1 MQFLLDKK
9 QLQGLSADEQ
19 QQVKDDALSSFLMGS
34 IFGGQGISSGY
45 QAVQNLIPNLQKQK
59 QQQGLLQELQGI
71 QKDVFPTQEQEQ
83 SQALNANL
91 GRPRSASSPY
101 ALSESL
107 GAPQE
112 RVDPQALKQPV
123 DLESAYARVGRLAT
137 NPAGAQMVPA
147 LTSILK
153 DIRPEFVDGMRV
165 DKNTGRVLGA
175 LPKVDVKSG
184 TVTRGTMRNGEID
197 FSTDVLQGA
206 KRAQALN
213 TLPELEKGQEYVFD
227 ANQNVVGIKD
237 VAGAIQS
244 MANREATTVAA
255 REANIPREILTSSGA
270 KAFTFVKPPSLN
282 QAPSQGGPRLGT
294 QGGPQMQGA
303 QGGAAMQGG
312 SPMQSGGVQGGGL
325 TTAQAALNAS
335 YEPILKDAYAGY
347 KVASQR
353 SGTLQ
358 QLQTALNNPNFDTN
372 AFAPAKT
379 AITSF
384 LTASGV
390 TGDNAKQYLT
400 SAASM
405 RQGLNTLASQSVSE
419 LPGAISN
426 FEIGFAQNRFGTI
439 TDPKDSNKYAIALM
453 QEADQRKKEFYN
465 FVSNP
470 KNAGPDVI
478 QKWEN
483 SPQGQKSLFEA
494 PALRKFLPQLP
505 VTSGPDKGK
514 TAYQMPNGKYRVYD

>member
-1 MQFLLDKK
+1 MKFLLDKN
-9 QLQGLSADEQ
+9 QLKGLSPEEQ
-19 QQVKDDALSSFLMGS
+19 KDVEDKALSTFLMGS

-45 QAVQNLIPNLQKQK
+45 QAVQNLVPNLQKQK
-59 QQQGLLQELQGI
+59 QQQGLLAELQGI
-71 QKDVFPTQEQEQ
+71 QQDVFPTAQQEQ

-91 GRPRSASSPY
+91 GRSRTASSPY
-101 ALSESL
+101 SLTESL

-112 RVDPQALKQPV
+112 RVEPQAISQPV
-123 DLESAYARVGRLAT
+123 NLESAYSRLGRLAT
-137 NPAGAQMVPA
+137 NPAGAQLVPA
-147 LTSILK
+147 LSSILK

-165 DKNTGRVLGA
+165 NKNTGEILGS

-184 TVTRGTMRNGEID
+184 TVVTSTMRGGQPQ
-197 FSTDVLQGA
+197 FQTDVLPGA
-206 KRAQALN
+206 KRAAALN

-227 ANQNVVGIKD
+227 ANQNVVGVRD
-237 VAGAIQS
+237 SAGTIQS
-244 MANREATTVAA
+244 IIARQSAETGA
-255 REANIPREILTSSGA
+255 REMNTPREITTSTGA
-270 KAFTFVKPPSLN
+270 KAFTFVTPPSMRP
-282 QAPSQGGPRLGT
+282 QAGTTQGGT
-294 QGGPQMQGA
+294 QGATGQNVAGQGA
-303 QGGAAMQGG
+303 PMQGG
-312 SPMQSGGVQGGGL
+312 GGGGGVQGGSL

-335 YEPILKDAYAGY
+335 YEPILKDAYSGY
-347 KVASQR
+347 KIASQR

-358 QLQTALNNPNFDTN
+358 QLQNALNNPNFDTS

-384 LTASGV
+384 LNASGV

-453 QEADQRKKEFYN
+453 QEADARKKQFYEFA
-465 FVSNP
+465 SNP
-470 KNAGPDVI
+470 RNAGPDVI

-483 SPQGQKSLFEA
+483 SPQGRRSLFEA
-494 PALRKFLPQLP
+494 PALRKYLPQAP
-505 VTSGPDKGK
+505 VTSGRDKGK
-514 TAYQMPNGKYRVYD
+514 IAYQMPDGKYRVYD

>member
-1 MQFLLDKK
+1 MKFLLDKN
-9 QLQGLSADEQ
+9 QLKGLSPEEQ
-19 QQVKDDALSSFLMGS
+19 KDVEDKALSTFLMGS

-45 QAVQNLIPNLQKQK
+45 KAVQDLVPNLQKQK
-59 QQQGLLQELQGI
+59 QQQGLLAELAGI
-71 QKDVFPTQEQEQ
+71 QRDVFPTQQQQQQAQ
-83 SQALNANL
+83 SETINTYL
-91 GRPRSASSPY
+91 GREKTASSPY
-101 ALSESL
+101 ALTESL

-112 RVDPQALKQPV
+112 RVEPQYTNQPV
-123 DLESAYARVGRLAT
+123 NLDAAYSRLGRLAT
-137 NPAGAQMVPA
+137 NPAGAQLVPA
-147 LTSILK
+147 LSSILK
-153 DIRPEFVDGMRV
+153 DIRPEYVDGVRV
-165 DKNTGRVLGA
+165 NRNTGEIMGA
-175 LPKVDVKSG
+175 LPKVDVKTG
-184 TVTRGTMRNGEID
+184 TVTRGTVQNGQLQ
-197 FSTDVLQGA
+197 FQTDVLQGA
-206 KRAQALN
+206 KRAAALN
-213 TLPELEKGQEYVFD
+213 TLPELDKGQEYLFD
-227 ANQNVVGIKD
+227 ANQNVVGIRD
-237 VAGAIQS
+237 AAGAIQS
-244 MANREATTVAA
+244 IVARQSAETGA
-255 REANIPREILTSSGA
+255 REANIPREITTSSGA
-270 KAFTFVKPPSLN
+270 KAFTFVTPPSMR
-282 QAPSQGGPRLGT
+282 Q
-294 QGGPQMQGA
+294 
-303 QGGAAMQGG
+303 QGGATQGATGQNVAGQGAPMQGG
-312 SPMQSGGVQGGGL
+312 GGGGGVQGGSL

-335 YEPILKDAYAGY
+335 YEPILKDAYQGY

-453 QEADQRKKEFYN
+453 QEADARKKQFYE

-470 KNAGPDVI
+470 RNAGPDVI

-483 SPQGQKSLFEA
+483 SPQGRRSLFEA
-494 PALRKFLPQLP
+494 PALRKYLPQAP
-505 VTSGPDKGK
+505 VTSGRDKGK
-514 TAYQMPNGKYRVYD
+514 IAYQMPDGKYRVYD

>member
-1 MQFLLDKK
+1 MKFLLDEDALKGLSQPEQEVAKDKALGQFLL
-9 QLQGLSADEQ
+9 
-19 QQVKDDALSSFLMGS
+19 GS

-45 QAVQNLIPNLQKQK
+45 QAVQNIIPTMQKQK
-59 QQQGLLQELQGI
+59 QQQSLLAELQGI
-71 QKDVFPTQEQEQ
+71 QQDVFPTAQQEQ

-91 GRPRSASSPY
+91 GRSRTASSPY
-101 ALSESL
+101 SLSETL
-107 GAPQE
+107 GVPQE
-112 RVDPQALKQPV
+112 RVEPQATSQPV
-123 DLESAYARVGRLAT
+123 NLESAYSRIGRLAT
-137 NPAGAQMVPA
+137 NPAGAQLVPA
-147 LTSILK
+147 LSSILK
-153 DIRPEFVDGMRV
+153 DIRPEYVDGMRV
-165 DKNTGRVLGA
+165 NRNTGEVLGS

-184 TVTRGTMRNGEID
+184 TVVTSTMKGGQPQ
-197 FSTDVLQGA
+197 FQTDVLQGA
-206 KRAQALN
+206 KRAAALN

-227 ANQNVVGIKD
+227 ANQNVVGVRD
-237 VAGAIQS
+237 TAGAIQS
-244 MANREATTVAA
+244 MANREAATVGA
-255 REANIPREILTSSGA
+255 REANIPRATTSSTGVA
-270 KAFTFVKPPSLN
+270 GYTFVTPPSMR
-282 QAPSQGGPRLGT
+282 QGATGQGGQTGAQT
-294 QGGPQMQGA
+294 GGQGGGQPT
-303 QGGAAMQGG
+303 GGGF
-312 SPMQSGGVQGGGL
+312 QGGGL

-384 LTASGV
+384 LNASGV
-390 TGDNAKQYLT
+390 TGDAAKQYLT

-439 TDPKDSNKYAIALM
+439 TDPKDSNKYAIDLM
-453 QEADQRKKEFYN
+453 QEADKRKKEFYN

-470 KNAGPDVI
+470 RNAGPDVI

-494 PALRKFLPQLP
+494 PTLRKYLPQAP

-514 TAYQMPNGKYRVYD
+514 IAYQMPNGKYRVYD

>member
-1 MQFLLDKK
+1 MEFLLNKESLKGLSQEDQAAVKDQALGQFLL
-9 QLQGLSADEQ
+9 
-19 QQVKDDALSSFLMGS
+19 GS
-34 IFGGQGISSGY
+34 IFGGQGIASGY
-45 QAVQNLIPNLQKQK
+45 QAVQNIIPSMQKQR
-59 QQQGLLQELQGI
+59 QQQGLLSELVGFQR
-71 QKDVFPTQEQEQ
+71 DVFPTQQQQQQEQ
-83 SQALNANL
+83 SQTINTYL
-91 GRPRSASSPY
+91 GRPKTASSPY
-101 ALSESL
+101 ALTESL

-112 RVDPQALKQPV
+112 IVEPQYTNQPV
-123 DLESAYARVGRLAT
+123 NLDAAYSRLGRLAT

-147 LTSILK
+147 LSSILK
-153 DIRPEFVDGMRV
+153 EMRPEYVDGMRV
-165 DKNTGRVLGA
+165 NRNTGEILGA

-184 TVTRGTMRNGEID
+184 TVVTSTMRGGQPQ
-197 FSTDVLQGA
+197 FQTDVLQGA
-206 KRAQALN
+206 KRAAALN

-227 ANQNVVGIKD
+227 ANQNVVGVKD
-237 VAGAIQS
+237 TAGAIQS
-244 MANREATTVAA
+244 ITVRTAAETGA
-255 REANIPREILTSSGA
+255 REANIPRATTSPTGVAGYTFLT
-270 KAFTFVKPPSLN
+270 PPSMR
-282 QAPSQGGPRLGT
+282 APSTTT
-294 QGGPQMQGA
+294 QGGQVTGQA
-303 QGGAAMQGG
+303 GGQ
-312 SPMQSGGVQGGGL
+312 PSGGGFQGGGL

-347 KVASQR
+347 KIASQR

-358 QLQTALNNPNFDTN
+358 QLQTALNNPNFDTS

-384 LTASGV
+384 LNASGV

-439 TDPKDSNKYAIALM
+439 TDTKESNKYAIDLM
-453 QEADQRKKEFYN
+453 QEADKRKKEYYN

-483 SPQGQKSLFEA
+483 SAQGRKSLFEA
-494 PALRKFLPQLP
+494 PTLRKYLPQLP
-505 VTSGPDKGK
+505 VSSGPDKGK
-514 TAYQMPNGKYRVYD
+514 TAYQMPDGRYRVYD

>member
-1 MQFLLDKK
+1 MKFLLDKN
-9 QLQGLSADEQ
+9 QLKGLSEDEK
-19 QQVKDDALSSFLMGS
+19 KDVEDKALSTFLMGS

-45 QAVQNLIPNLQKQK
+45 QAVQNIVPNLQKQK

-71 QKDVFPTQEQEQ
+71 QQDFFPTEF
-83 SQALNANL
+83 QAGQRALAAE
-91 GRPRSASSPY
+91 GRGPTVTAAENQRTI
-101 ALSESL
+101 L
-107 GAPQE
+107 Q
-112 RVDPQALKQPV
+112 QPV
-123 DLESAYARVGRLAT
+123 DAGAALTRLGRLAT
-137 NPAGAQMVPA
+137 NPNATQMLPG
-147 LTSILK
+147 LTKVIESLQPKLQEGFFIGPSGN
-153 DIRPEFVDGMRV
+153 I
-165 DKNTGRVLGA
+165 LGA
-175 LPKVDVKSG
+175 APKVDIKTG
-184 TVTRGTMRNGEID
+184 TVTRGAMKDGQLD
-197 FSTDVLQGA
+197 FSTDVLPGA
-206 KRAQALN
+206 KRAEALN
-213 TLPELEKGQEYVFD
+213 TLPKLQDGQEYLFD
-227 ANQNVVGIKD
+227 ASQNVVGIRD
-237 VAGAIQS
+237 AAGAIQS
-244 MANREATTVAA
+244 IVAREAAQTGA
-255 REANIPREILTSSGA
+255 REANIPREVTTSTGA
-270 KAFTFVKPPSLN
+270 KAFTFVTPPSMRP
-282 QAPSQGGPRLGT
+282 QAGTTQGGT
-294 QGGPQMQGA
+294 QGATGQNVAGQGA
-303 QGGAAMQGG
+303 PMQGG
-312 SPMQSGGVQGGGL
+312 GGGGGGSL

-353 SGTLQ
+353 TGTLQ
-358 QLQTALNNPNFDTN
+358 QLQTALNNPNFDTS

-453 QEADQRKKEFYN
+453 QAADQRKKEYYN

-470 KNAGPDVI
+470 RNAGPDVV

-483 SPQGQKSLFEA
+483 SPQGRKSLFEA
-494 PALRKFLPQLP
+494 PALRQYLPTRLIDK
-505 VTSGPDKGK
+505 GPDKGK
-514 TAYQMPNGKYRVYD
+514 KAYILPNGDAVLFN

>member
-34 IFGGQGISSGY
+34 IFGGQGLSSGY

-59 QQQGLLQELQGI
+59 QQQGLLTELQGI
-71 QKDVFPTQEQEQ
+71 QQDFFPTEA
-83 SQALNANL
+83 QA
-91 GRPRSASSPY
+91 GQR
-101 ALSESL
+101 ALATEGKGPTITAAENQRAIL
-107 GAPQE
+107 Q
-112 RVDPQALKQPV
+112 QPV
-123 DLESAYARVGRLAT
+123 DAGAALTRLGRLAT
-137 NPAGAQMVPA
+137 NPNATQMLPGLTKVIESLQPKLQEGFFIGPSGNIMGAA
-147 LTSILK
+147 
-153 DIRPEFVDGMRV
+153 
-165 DKNTGRVLGA
+165 
-175 LPKVDVKSG
+175 PKVDIKSG
-184 TVTRGTMRNGEID
+184 TVTKGTMKDGQLQ
-197 FSTDVLQGA
+197 FQTDVLSGA
-206 KRAQALN
+206 KRAAALN

-227 ANQNVVGIKD
+227 ANQNVVGVRD
-237 VAGAIQS
+237 TAGAIQS
-244 MANREATTVAA
+244 LVARQSAETGA
-255 REANIPREILTSSGA
+255 REMNIPREITTSTGA
-270 KAFTFVKPPSLN
+270 KAFTFVTPP
-282 QAPSQGGPRLGT
+282 AMRTPGVATQGGT
-294 QGGPQMQGA
+294 QGATGQNVAGQGAPMQG
-303 QGGAAMQGG
+303 
-312 SPMQSGGVQGGGL
+312 GGVQGGGL
-325 TTAQAALNAS
+325 TTVQAALNES
-335 YEPILKDAYAGY
+335 YAPILKDAYSGY

-400 SAASM
+400 SASSM

-439 TDPKDSNKYAIALM
+439 TDPKESNKYAIALM
-453 QEADQRKKEFYN
+453 QEADARKKQFYE

-470 KNAGPDVI
+470 KNASPDVI
-478 QKWEN
+478 QRWEN
-483 SPQGQKSLFEA
+483 SPQGRKSLFES
-494 PALRKFLPQLP
+494 PSLRKYLPQVP
-505 VTSGPDKGK
+505 VASGPDKGK
-514 TAYQMPNGKYRVYD
+514 IAYQMPDGKYRVYD

>member
-1 MQFLLDKK
+1 MEFLLNKESLKGLSQEDQAAVKDQALGQFLL
-9 QLQGLSADEQ
+9 
-19 QQVKDDALSSFLMGS
+19 GS
-34 IFGGQGISSGY
+34 IFGGQGIASGY
-45 QAVQNLIPNLQKQK
+45 QAVQNIIPSLQKQR
-59 QQQGLLQELQGI
+59 QQQGLLSELAGI
-71 QKDVFPTQEQEQ
+71 QQEIFPTQQQEQ
-83 SQALNANL
+83 RQALNANL
-91 GRPRSASSPY
+91 GRPRTATSPY
-101 ALSESL
+101 ALSEAL

-112 RVDPQALKQPV
+112 IVEPQSTSQPV
-123 DLESAYARVGRLAT
+123 NLESALSRVGRLAT

-153 DIRPEFVDGMRV
+153 EMRPEYVDGMRV
-165 DKNTGRVLGA
+165 NRNTGEILGS

-184 TVTRGTMRNGEID
+184 TVVTSTMRGGQPQ
-197 FSTDVLQGA
+197 FQTDVLQGA
-206 KRAQALN
+206 KRAAALN

-227 ANQNVVGIKD
+227 ANQNVVGVKD
-237 VAGAIQS
+237 TAGAIQS
-244 MANREATTVAA
+244 ITVRTAAETGA
-255 REANIPREILTSSGA
+255 REANIPREYTTSSGA
-270 KAFTFVKPPSLN
+270 KEFKFVTPPSMR
-282 QAPSQGGPRLGT
+282 QQGVATTGGT
-294 QGGPQMQGA
+294 QGATVQNVAGQGA
-303 QGGAAMQGG
+303 PMQGG
-312 SPMQSGGVQGGGL
+312 GGGGGSL

-335 YEPILKDAYAGY
+335 YEPILKDAYSGY
-347 KVASQR
+347 KIASQR

-358 QLQTALNNPNFDTN
+358 QLQNALNNPNFDTS

-384 LTASGV
+384 LNASGV
-390 TGDNAKQYLT
+390 TGDNAKQFLA

-439 TDPKDSNKYAIALM
+439 TDTKESNKYAIDLM
-453 QEADQRKKEFYN
+453 QEADKRKKEYYD

-483 SPQGQKSLFEA
+483 SAQGRKSLFEA
-494 PALRKFLPQLP
+494 PTLRKYLPQLP
-505 VTSGPDKGK
+505 VSSGPDKGK
-514 TAYQMPNGKYRVYD
+514 TAYQMPDGRYRVYD